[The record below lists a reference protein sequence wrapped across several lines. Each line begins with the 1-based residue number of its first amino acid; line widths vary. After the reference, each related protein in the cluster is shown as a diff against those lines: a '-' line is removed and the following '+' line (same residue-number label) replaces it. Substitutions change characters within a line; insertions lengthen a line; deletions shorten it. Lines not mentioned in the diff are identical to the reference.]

1 MALPKINLS
10 VDQLILDPNNPRF
23 SKNEQDIIQDEN
35 RYEDDDI
42 QQDTLRK
49 MTSDNEFDIA
59 SLEKSIKENG
69 FITIVQPILVKKIKD
84 KYLVI
89 EGNRRTSALKELKR
103 KHDAGKA
110 GDILDKTTL
119 DTISKVEVV
128 DCSQATKEQ
137 IDMLLGMIHVGGT
150 KDWELLPSS
159 FYLYKL
165 YIELVMEEDGITFE
179 EADRNFIYDA
189 SKAKI
194 VAAKASVKPAQVRDN
209 LKIYRAYNQLY
220 KELNNLGI
228 YDEELYN
235 HRKASLIGDSIK
247 NSSLKKYFEFDAH
260 RYQFSDEGIEKWIN
274 LMIQG
279 DDGQGNTIPKVI
291 TSPSTGDSTLRD
303 FSKIL
308 ADGNDADRDRVY
320 IDREKTS
327 VVAADVLSRKNK
339 RTLNIALKTV
349 KVELGKIDYSSTVGV
364 AEDDKDLLYEIED
377 LFAAI
382 KASLLAKTSS
392 N

>member
-10 VDQLILDPNNPRF
+10 IDQLILDPNNPRF
-23 SKNEQDIIQDEN
+23 SKNEQDIIQDPN
-35 RYEDDDI
+35 RYEDEDI
-42 QQDTLRK
+42 QLETLRK

-69 FITIVQPILVKKIKD
+69 FRTIVQPILVKKIKN
-84 KYLVI
+84 KYLAI

-110 GDILDKTTL
+110 ADILNDEVL
-119 DTISKVEVV
+119 ASINQIEVV
-128 DCSQATKEQ
+128 DCTGSSKEE

-165 YIELVMEEDGITFE
+165 YIEIIMNEKGISFE
-179 EADRNFIYDA
+179 EADEAFEYSPNL
-189 SKAKI
+189 AKI
-194 VAAKASVKPAQVRDN
+194 VAAKASVKLSQVRDN

-220 KELNNLGI
+220 NELNDLGI
-228 YDEELYN
+228 YNDELYN

-247 NSSLKKYFEFDAH
+247 NSTLKKYFGFDDI
-260 RYQFSDEGIEKWIN
+260 RYKFSEEGKEKWIN
-274 LMIQG
+274 LMIQA
-279 DDGQGNTIPKVI
+279 DDGDGNTIAKVI

-303 FSKIL
+303 FAKIL
-308 ADGNDADRDRVY
+308 ADGNEADHDRVY

-327 VVAADVLSRKNK
+327 IVAADVMSRKNK
-339 RTLNIALKTV
+339 RTLNLALKTV
-349 KVELGKIDYSSTVGV
+349 KIELGKINFDGVVGL
-364 AEDDKDLLYEIED
+364 AEDDKDLLNEIEG
-377 LFAAI
+377 FFQAI
-382 KASLLAKTSS
+382 KGSLLAADD

>member
-10 VDQLILDPNNPRF
+10 VDELILDPNNPRF
-23 SKNEQDIIQDEN
+23 SKNEQDIIQDED
-35 RYEDDDI
+35 RYEDEDV

-49 MTSDNEFDIA
+49 MTSDNEFDIS

-69 FITIVQPILVKKIKD
+69 YISIVQPILVRKIKD
-84 KYLVI
+84 KYLAI

-103 KHDAGKA
+103 KHQTGKA
-110 GDILDKTTL
+110 TDLLRDDVLTSLDE
-119 DTISKVEVV
+119 IEVV
-128 DCSQATKEQ
+128 DCTNAKKEE

-165 YIELVMEEDGITFE
+165 YIEIIMNENGVTFE
-179 EADRNFIYDA
+179 EADEAFEYSPNN
-189 SKAKI
+189 AKI
-194 VAAKASVKPAQVRDN
+194 VAAKASVKLSQVRDN

-220 KELNNLGI
+220 NELNDLGI
-228 YDEELYN
+228 YDDELYN

-247 NSSLKKYFEFDAH
+247 NSTLKKYFGFDDL
-260 RYQFSDEGIEKWIN
+260 RYKFSEEGKEKWIN

-279 DDGQGNTIPKVI
+279 DDGEGNTIPKVI

-303 FSKIL
+303 FAKII
-308 ADGNDADRDRVY
+308 ADGNESDRDRVY

-327 VVAADVLSRKNK
+327 VVAADVMSRKNR
-339 RTLNIALKTV
+339 RTLNLALKTV
-349 KVELGKIDYSSTVGV
+349 KGELGKIEFEDVVGI
-364 AEDDKDLLYEIED
+364 AEDDKDLLNEIEG
-377 LFAAI
+377 LFLSI
-382 KASLLAKTSS
+382 KGSLMA
-392 N
+392 NE

>member
-10 VDQLILDPNNPRF
+10 IDQLILDPNNPRF
-23 SKNEQDIIQDEN
+23 SKNEQDIIQDPN
-35 RYEDDDI
+35 RYEDEDI
-42 QQDTLRK
+42 QLETLRK

-69 FITIVQPILVKKIKD
+69 FITIVQPILVKKIKN
-84 KYLVI
+84 KYLAI

-110 GDILDKTTL
+110 ADILTDEVL
-119 DTISKVEVV
+119 ASINQIEVV
-128 DCSQATKEQ
+128 DCTGSSKEE

-165 YIELVMEEDGITFE
+165 YIEIIMNEKGISFE
-179 EADRNFIYDA
+179 EADEAFEYSPNL
-189 SKAKI
+189 AKI
-194 VAAKASVKPAQVRDN
+194 VAAKASVKLSQVRDN

-220 KELNNLGI
+220 NELNDLGI
-228 YDEELYN
+228 YNDELYN

-247 NSSLKKYFEFDAH
+247 NSTLKKYFGFDDI
-260 RYQFSDEGIEKWIN
+260 RYKFSEEGKEKWIN
-274 LMIQG
+274 LMIQA
-279 DDGQGNTIPKVI
+279 DDGDGNTIAKVI

-303 FSKIL
+303 FAKIL
-308 ADGNDADRDRVY
+308 ADGNEADHDRVY

-327 VVAADVLSRKNK
+327 IVAADVMSRKNK
-339 RTLNIALKTV
+339 RTLNLALKTV
-349 KVELGKIDYSSTVGV
+349 KIELGKINFDGVVGL
-364 AEDDKDLLYEIED
+364 AEDDKDLLNEIEG
-377 LFAAI
+377 FFQAI
-382 KASLLAKTSS
+382 KGSLLAVDD

>member
-10 VDQLILDPNNPRF
+10 IDQLILDPNNPRF
-23 SKNEQDIIQDEN
+23 SKNEQDIIQDPN
-35 RYEDDDI
+35 RYEDEDI
-42 QQDTLRK
+42 QLETLRK

-69 FITIVQPILVKKIKD
+69 FITIVQPILVKKIKN
-84 KYLVI
+84 KYLAI

-110 GDILDKTTL
+110 ADILNDEVL
-119 DTISKVEVV
+119 ASINQIEVV
-128 DCSQATKEQ
+128 DCTGSSKEE

-165 YIELVMEEDGITFE
+165 YIELIMNEKGISFE
-179 EADRNFIYDA
+179 EADEAFEYSPNL
-189 SKAKI
+189 AKI
-194 VAAKASVKPAQVRDN
+194 VAAKASVKLSQVRDN

-220 KELNNLGI
+220 NELNDLGI
-228 YDEELYN
+228 YNDELYN

-247 NSSLKKYFEFDAH
+247 NSTLKKYFGFDDI
-260 RYQFSDEGIEKWIN
+260 RYKFSEEGKEKWIN
-274 LMIQG
+274 LMIQA
-279 DDGQGNTIPKVI
+279 DDGDGNTIAKVI

-303 FSKIL
+303 FAKIL
-308 ADGNDADRDRVY
+308 ADGNEADHDRVY

-327 VVAADVLSRKNK
+327 VVAADVMSRKNK
-339 RTLNIALKTV
+339 RTLNLALKTV
-349 KVELGKIDYSSTVGV
+349 KIELGKINFDGVVGL
-364 AEDDKDLLYEIED
+364 AEDDKDLLNEIEG
-377 LFAAI
+377 FFQAI
-382 KASLLAKTSS
+382 KGSLLAADD